1 MSNNKDIPLAMSDTV
16 INDALDVIFKG
27 RKKYTGFKP
36 RMEKHEYT
44 IEDSDQQA
52 FEQWVEQREQELEN
66 GREV

>member
-1 MSNNKDIPLAMSDTV
+1 MNDNKDITSAMPDSV
-16 INDALDVIFKG
+16 INDALDVIFNG

-44 IEDSDQQA
+44 IEESDQQA

>member
-1 MSNNKDIPLAMSDTV
+1 MNDDKDTQLTLSDTV

-44 IEDSDQQA
+44 IEDNDQQA
-52 FEQWVEQREQELEN
+52 FEQWVEQREQEIQN

>member
-1 MSNNKDIPLAMSDTV
+1 MNDNKDIPLAMSDTV

-44 IEDSDQQA
+44 IKESDQQA
-52 FEQWVEQREQELEN
+52 FEQWVEQREQEIEN